1 MKLEE
6 GAIIDGKYRIVRM
19 LGRGGM
25 GVVYVAENL
34 RVKRQVAI
42 KVLSRAATELHG
54 DALMRFEREAQA
66 AGQIGSDHIVE
77 VLDMGT
83 TEAGDRF
90 MVMELLEGE
99 TLKERAK
106 RGRISI
112 DKIVELFRQILDGL
126 EAAHA
131 AGIIHRDLK
140 PDNVFLQKKRAGHDD
155 WVKIL
160 DFGISKFSGMS
171 GDAAQHTRTGVVMGT
186 PFYMSP
192 EQARAASSVDERSDL
207 YTVTVMLYEMLTG
220 QVPFR
225 GETFAE
231 LMFKIVFEPQPHP
244 KSVSPLLDDEICGIV
259 VKGMHRDPAARF
271 QNAAE
276 FRAALLAWEEKRAAG
291 QLKRSPLASV
301 SELSLT
307 PPPSSVAT
315 PEPPPVST
323 PLGAAAVA
331 GPPSSTLGP
340 GSSPNSASQTRQTWA
355 QSERTSV
362 PAGKRKGGVVAASLA
377 AVVAVSAGGAYM
389 LLRGNSRPTELPP
402 SAAAAP
408 ASTPEPEKTAPAP
421 SASVATPAPP
431 PSASAASSE
440 GAGAKPAATS
450 SAAAPTATT
459 QAPSTKKSVTKKVVT
474 DYGY

>member
-6 GAIIDGKYRIVRM
+6 GAIIDGKYRIVRL

-54 DALMRFEREAQA
+54 DALVRFEREAQA

-77 VLDMGT
+77 VLDLGT
-83 TEAGDRF
+83 TEQGDRF

-112 DKIVELFRQILDGL
+112 DKIVELFRQLLDGL

-140 PDNVFLQKKRAGHDD
+140 PDNVFLQKKKAGHDD

-171 GDAAQHTRTGVVMGT
+171 GEAAQHTRTGVVMGT

-192 EQARAASSVDERSDL
+192 EQARAASSVDARSDL
-207 YTVTVMLYEMLTG
+207 YTVAVMLYEMLTG
-220 QVPFR
+220 QVPFS

-231 LMFKIVFEPQPHP
+231 LMFKIVFESQPHP
-244 KSVSPLLDDEICGIV
+244 KAVSPMLDDEICGIV

-271 QNAAE
+271 QSADE
-276 FRAALLAWEEKRAAG
+276 FRVALAAWEEKRASG
-291 QLKRSPLASV
+291 QLKRSPLPSV
-301 SELSLT
+301 SDLSL
-307 PPPSSVAT
+307 PPRLGVAT

-323 PLGAAAVA
+323 PLGAGALA
-331 GPPSSTLGP
+331 GPPSSPSDP
-340 GSSPNSASQTRQTWA
+340 GSSPPNSASLTRQTWA
-355 QSERTSV
+355 QSERASV
-362 PAGKRKGGVVAASLA
+362 PAGKRKGGLVAAGLA
-377 AVVAVSAGGAYM
+377 VVVAVSAGGGYIV
-389 LLRGNSRPTELPP
+389 LRGGSRVPEAPS

-408 ASTPEPEKTAPAP
+408 APTPEPEQAAPAP
-421 SASVATPAPP
+421 S
-431 PSASAASSE
+431 PSASAATIAPPASAS
-440 GAGAKPAATS
+440 AAAKPASTS
-450 SAAAPTATT
+450 SAAPAVTT
-459 QAPSTKKSVTKKVVT
+459 QGAATKKSVTKKVVT

>member
-6 GAIIDGKYRIVRM
+6 GAIIDGKYRIVRL

-77 VLDMGT
+77 VLDLGT
-83 TEAGDRF
+83 TEQGDRF

-112 DKIVELFRQILDGL
+112 DKIVELFRQMLDGL

-171 GDAAQHTRTGVVMGT
+171 GEAAQHTRTGVVMGT

-192 EQARAASSVDERSDL
+192 EQARAASSVDVRSDL
-207 YTVTVMLYEMLTG
+207 YTVAVMLYEMLTG
-220 QVPFR
+220 QVPFS

-231 LMFKIVFEPQPHP
+231 LMFKIVFESQPHP
-244 KSVSPLLDDEICGIV
+244 KTVSPMLDDEICGIV
-259 VKGMHRDPAARF
+259 VKGMNRDPAARF
-271 QNAAE
+271 QSADE
-276 FRAALLAWEEKRAAG
+276 FRAALVAWEAKRARG
-291 QLKRSPLASV
+291 QLTRSPLPSV
-301 SELSLT
+301 SALAL
-307 PPPSSVAT
+307 PPPLGVAT

-323 PLGAAAVA
+323 LSGAGAPA
-331 GPPSSTLGP
+331 GPPSSPSDP
-340 GSSPNSASQTRQTWA
+340 GSSPNSASSTRQTWA

-362 PAGKRKGGVVAASLA
+362 PAGKRKGGLVAAGL
-377 AVVAVSAGGAYM
+377 AVVVVVSAGGGYM
-389 LLRGNSRPTELPP
+389 LLRSGGRAPEVPS

-408 ASTPEPEKTAPAP
+408 APTPEPEQAAAAPSL
-421 SASVATPAPP
+421 SASVATAAPP
-431 PSASAASSE
+431 ASASAAV
-440 GAGAKPAATS
+440 KPASTS
-450 SAAAPTATT
+450 SAAPAVTT
-459 QAPSTKKSVTKKVVT
+459 QGAATKKSVTKKVVT

>member
-6 GAIIDGKYRIVRM
+6 GTILDGKYRLVRV

-42 KVLSRAATELHG
+42 KLLSRATVELHG
-54 DALMRFEREAQA
+54 DALVRFEREAQA

-77 VLDMGT
+77 VLDLGT
-83 TEAGDRF
+83 TESGDRF

-112 DKIVELFRQILDGL
+112 DKIVELFRQLLDGL

-140 PDNVFLQKKRAGHDD
+140 PDNIFLQKKRSGHED

-160 DFGISKFSGMS
+160 DFGISKFSGLV
-171 GDAAQHTRTGVVMGT
+171 GEAASHTRTGVVMGT

-192 EQARAASSVDERSDL
+192 EQARAASSVDGRSDL
-207 YTVTVMLYEMLTG
+207 YTVAVMLYEMLTG
-220 QVPFR
+220 QVPFS

-244 KSVSPLLDDEICGIV
+244 KSMSPMLDDEICGIV

-271 QNAAE
+271 QTAAE
-276 FRAALLAWEEKRAAG
+276 FRDALAAWEDKRAAG
-291 QLKRSPLASV
+291 
-301 SELSLT
+301 SLT
-307 PPPSSVAT
+307 RTPMPSAVDLGLSAPPPPPPPSIRT

-323 PLGAAAVA
+323 SLGAGTLA
-331 GPPSSTLGP
+331 GPPSSPLGP
-340 GSSPNSASQTRQTWA
+340 GSSPNSTSQTRQTWA
-355 QSERTSV
+355 QSERASV
-362 PAGKRKGGVVAASLA
+362 PTGKRKGGLLAAGLA

-389 LLRGNSRPTELPP
+389 ALRGGAGATALPQG
-402 SAAAAP
+402 AAAAKV
-408 ASTPEPEKTAPAP
+408 STPEPEKA
-421 SASVATPAPP
+421 APP
-431 PSASAASSE
+431 PSASAAAPAPTTSASAGSE
-440 GAGAKPAATS
+440 GAAAKPTAP
-450 SAAAPTATT
+450 SAAPAQGGA
-459 QAPSTKKSVTKKVVT
+459 TKKSVTKKVVT

>member
-6 GAIIDGKYRIVRM
+6 GAILDGKYRIVRM

-54 DALMRFEREAQA
+54 DALVRFEREAQA

-126 EAAHA
+126 EAAHV

-160 DFGISKFSGMS
+160 DFGISKFAGMS
-171 GDAAQHTRTGVVMGT
+171 GEAEQHTRTGVVMGT

-192 EQARAASSVDERSDL
+192 EQARAASSVDARSDL
-207 YTVTVMLYEMLTG
+207 YSVTVMLYEMLTG

-244 KSVSPLLDDEICGIV
+244 KSVSPMLDDEICGIV
-259 VKGMHRDPAARF
+259 VKGMNRDPIARF

-276 FRAALLAWEEKRAAG
+276 FRAALVAWEEKRAAG

-301 SELSLT
+301 SELSL
-307 PPPSSVAT
+307 PPSPLSGMFT

-331 GPPSSTLGP
+331 SPTSSPSDP
-340 GSSPNSASQTRQTWA
+340 GSSPNSISLTRQTWA
-355 QSERTSV
+355 QSERASV
-362 PAGKRKGGVVAASLA
+362 PAGKRKGGFVALGLA
-377 AVVAVSAGGAYM
+377 AVVVVSAGAAYT
-389 LLRGNSRPTELPP
+389 LLHSRSVAPEPPP

-408 ASTPEPEKTAPAP
+408 TPEPEKAAPAP
-421 SASVATPAPP
+421 SAPVATPAPP
-431 PSASAASSE
+431 PSASAASSAD
-440 GAGAKPAATS
+440 AGAKPVTS
-450 SAAAPTATT
+450 SITPAGPM
-459 QAPSTKKSVTKKVVT
+459 QGSSTKKSVTKKVVT

>member
-1 MKLEE
+1 MKLAE
-6 GAIIDGKYRIVRM
+6 GTIIDDKYRIVRM

-54 DALMRFEREAQA
+54 DALVRFEREAQA

-99 TLKERAK
+99 TLKERAR

-112 DKIVELFRQILDGL
+112 DKIVELFRQLLDGL

-140 PDNVFLQKKRAGHDD
+140 PDNVFLQKKKAGHED

-171 GDAAQHTRTGVVMGT
+171 GEAAQHTRTGVVMGT

-192 EQARAASSVDERSDL
+192 EQARAASSVDARSDL
-207 YTVTVMLYEMLTG
+207 YTVGVMLYEMLTG
-220 QVPFR
+220 QVPFA

-244 KSVSPLLDDEICGIV
+244 KSVSPMLDDEICGIV
-259 VKGMHRDPAARF
+259 VKGMHRDPVARF
-271 QNAAE
+271 QSADE
-276 FRAALLAWEEKRAAG
+276 FRAALVAWEDKRASG
-291 QLKRSPLASV
+291 QLTRSPLASV
-301 SELSLT
+301 SELAM

-323 PLGAAAVA
+323 PLGAGALG
-331 GPPSSTLGP
+331 GPPRSSSDP
-340 GSSPNSASQTRQTWA
+340 GSSPTSASQTRQTWA
-355 QSERTSV
+355 QSERASV
-362 PAGKRKGGVVAASLA
+362 PAGKRKGGLVAVGLA
-377 AVVAVSAGGAYM
+377 AVVAVSAVGGYM
-389 LLRGNSRPTELPP
+389 LLRGRAATPDLPP
-402 SAAAAP
+402 SVAAP
-408 ASTPEPEKTAPAP
+408 PVSPPEPDKTTMAP
-421 SASVATPAPP
+421 SASVAAPAPS
-431 PSASAASSE
+431 PSASAAV
-440 GAGAKPAATS
+440 KPASTS
-450 SAAAPTATT
+450 SAAPAAPT
-459 QAPSTKKSVTKKVVT
+459 QGLPTKKSVTKKVVT